1 MGGGRNSS
9 SSSGEEDGDAEW
21 RAAIDSVTAAT
32 TTTFIKQDSNGRATH
47 EDDDEKHEP
56 QNIKHYQI
64 KAQKLLDDIL
74 DKTIEVVTDTAHIL
88 DNDPKLINAGIRL
101 FKLAPAGI
109 VFDHLGERTSTYH
122 KLFSHLSAEFLRIK
136 VLLLIPDELHGPKKK
151 PKLVPGEDLD
161 EKSKKF
167 RKQLQSAAVDGA
179 DIISAAIAASQ
190 KSLAKLEA
198 RDAAAKA
205 AAKREEERVAELKK
219 IRGER
224 WLPSV
229 ARQMRVNTQCKR

>member
-1 MGGGRNSS
+1 MGGGRSS
-9 SSSGEEDGDAEW
+9 SSCSMSSGEEDGDAEW
-21 RAAIDSVTAAT
+21 RAAIDSVTTAA
-32 TTTFIKQDSNGRATH
+32 TFIKHDSNDLLSLSSARATH
-47 EDDDEKHEP
+47 EDEDEKYKP

-88 DNDPKLINAGIRL
+88 EKDPALSDAGVRL
-101 FKLAPAGI
+101 FKRAPAGI
-109 VFDHLGERTSTYH
+109 VFDHR
-122 KLFSHLSAEFLRIK
+122 
-136 VLLLIPDELHGPKKK
+136 DELHGPKKK
-151 PKLVPGEDLD
+151 PKLVPGEELD

-179 DIISAAIAASQ
+179 DIIAAARAAGR

-198 RDAAAKA
+198 REAAAKA

-219 IRGER
+219 MRGER

-229 ARQMRVNTQCKR
+229 ARQMHT